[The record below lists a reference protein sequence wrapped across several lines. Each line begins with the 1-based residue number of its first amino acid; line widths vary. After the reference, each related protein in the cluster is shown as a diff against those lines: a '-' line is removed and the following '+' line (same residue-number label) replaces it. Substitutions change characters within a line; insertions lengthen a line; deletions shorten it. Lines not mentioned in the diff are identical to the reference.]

1 MMGKDMDKDH
11 SYLIVNSYQT
21 IKLSQVRQVATVI
34 TYTTKMTVPSFIKN
48 LKLLEPE
55 ESKMY
60 IIIIPRLEKDA
71 INP

>member
-1 MMGKDMDKDH
+1 MMWKDMDKDH